1 MNMIRDRYKKFFLD
15 IENIY
20 FAEKI
25 VKSNADIV
33 RYSQCKEVG
42 PSNTKFTSPVIDLTE
57 DIAEIDR
64 NFRKSLRNEIKDA
77 IKNYNIVTSFEQ
89 NVCDKLMSDFK
100 DFYTFFSTKKS
111 IPNADFSKLK
121 RLKENIIISHAKHED
136 RYIAFHLYLKN
147 TKKLRLLYSASLLSE
162 DKDDL
167 KLIVRANK
175 LLHFK
180 DIVSAK
186 EMDYL
191 EYDLGGVALCEQSLD
206 GINKFK
212 LGFTK
217 NITTTNNFL
226 ISNSSLGKIFLLLN
240 KILGRI

>member
-1 MNMIRDRYKKFFLD
+1 M
-15 IENIY
+15 
-20 FAEKI
+20 
-25 VKSNADIV
+25 
-33 RYSQCKEVG
+33 
-42 PSNTKFTSPVIDLTE
+42 
-57 DIAEIDR
+57 
-64 NFRKSLRNEIKDA
+64 
-77 IKNYNIVTSFEQ
+77 
-89 NVCDKLMSDFK
+89 
-100 DFYTFFSTKKS
+100 
-111 IPNADFSKLK
+111 
-121 RLKENIIISHAKHED
+121 
-136 RYIAFHLYLKN
+136 
-147 TKKLRLLYSASLLSE
+147 
-162 DKDDL
+162 
-167 KLIVRANK
+167 RANK